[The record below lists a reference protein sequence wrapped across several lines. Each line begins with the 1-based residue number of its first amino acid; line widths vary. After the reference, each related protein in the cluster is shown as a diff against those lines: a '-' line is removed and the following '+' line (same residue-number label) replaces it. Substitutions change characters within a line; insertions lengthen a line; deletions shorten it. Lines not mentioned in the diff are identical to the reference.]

1 VTESSSVRWL
11 QELYAV
17 VVGLGLALAAEQVV
31 DLDRAIPVRWEV
43 VPLFIAYLSIALPY
57 SHAGVRYLDS
67 TYADERAVSRP
78 RVMADIFFGAG
89 NFIWMI
95 ALALFVSRPFVF
107 GWALVIW
114 LLGVLARSLILR
126 LLPRGERSAMER
138 TTDPM
143 NVGLVIA
150 VVLVLVGSPLF
161 GVEAEVMFARAGLLI
176 TGIGYAGVMYGLGFG
191 YFFPSSSE
199 PDQVP

>member
-1 VTESSSVRWL
+1 MNESSSVRWL

-31 DLDRAIPVRWEV
+31 DLSRPIPVRWEV
-43 VPLFIAYLSIALPY
+43 VPLFVTYLSIALPY
-57 SHAGVRYLDS
+57 SHAGVRYLDT
-67 TYADERAVSRP
+67 TYADARVVSRP
-78 RVMADIFFGAG
+78 RVIADIFFGAG

-95 ALALFVSRPFVF
+95 ALALFLSRPFVF

-114 LLGVLARSLILR
+114 LLGVLARSLVLR

-143 NVGLVIA
+143 NIALVVG
-150 VVLVLVGSPLF
+150 VVLVLMVSPLF
-161 GVEAEVMFARAGLLI
+161 GVEAEVLVARTGLLI
-176 TGIGYAGVMYGLGFG
+176 MGIGYAGVMYGLGFA
-191 YFFPSSSE
+191 YFFPAT
-199 PDQVP
+199 PKGPVT

>member
-1 VTESSSVRWL
+1 L

-31 DLDRAIPVRWEV
+31 DLSRSIPVRWEV
-43 VPLFIAYLSIALPY
+43 VPLFVGYLSIALPY

-67 TYADERAVSRP
+67 TYADASAVSRP

-95 ALALFVSRPFVF
+95 ALALFVSRPFIF
-107 GWALVIW
+107 GSALVIW

-143 NVGLVIA
+143 NVGLVVAA
-150 VVLVLVGSPLF
+150 VVVLAISRGF
-161 GVEAEVMFARAGLLI
+161 DAETEVWAARIGLLI
-176 TGIGYAGVMYGLGFG
+176 IGIVYAGVMYGLGFG
-191 YFFPSSSE
+191 YFFPSASE
-199 PDQVP
+199 PDDVP